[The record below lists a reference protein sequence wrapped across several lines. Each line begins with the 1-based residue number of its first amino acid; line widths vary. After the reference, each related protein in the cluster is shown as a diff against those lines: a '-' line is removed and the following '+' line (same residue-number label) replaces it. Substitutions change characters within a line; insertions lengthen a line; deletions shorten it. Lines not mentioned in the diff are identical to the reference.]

1 MSIGLLDFYQTNH
14 QQDLSPTIEA
24 QPTWTQEQ
32 PTLAIHIDWLMVYNV
47 CIILL
52 EDLMKKIL
60 LTGGGTAGHV
70 MPHLALLPYLKKQ
83 GYHIDYIGSYKGI
96 EKTLIEKEKVPY
108 YGIASGKLRRY
119 FDWQNFTD
127 LFRIALGIVQAT
139 YRIQRLKPDVVF
151 SKGGFVT
158 VPVVIGAWINQ
169 VPVVVHESDMTP
181 GLANKI
187 ALKFSKKICTTFEK
201 TLKYLPSDKAV
212 FTGAPIRK
220 TVLEGSKEKGF
231 NFTGLDQSKPTIL
244 LTGGSLGAKALNQ
257 VLRESLPD
265 LSKTFNVIHL
275 CGKDNLV
282 ADLNAISG
290 YCQYEFIGEELP
302 DLFAI
307 SDYIVSRA
315 GSNTI
320 TEILAL
326 QLPNL
331 LIPLP
336 ASQSRGDQ
344 LVNAKVFE
352 DLGYSLV
359 LQEEDLNVTTFID
372 AISSLVVNR
381 TTYIDTMAS
390 LGASNGT
397 QNILKVINATSKK

>member
-1 MSIGLLDFYQTNH
+1 
-14 QQDLSPTIEA
+14 
-24 QPTWTQEQ
+24 
-32 PTLAIHIDWLMVYNV
+32 MVYTV
-47 CIILL
+47 YIIHL

-83 GYHIDYIGSYKGI
+83 GYHIDYMGSYKGI
-96 EKTLIEKEKVPY
+96 EKTLIEKERVPY

-127 LFRIALGIVQAT
+127 LFRIAYGIVQAS
-139 YRIQRLKPDVVF
+139 YKIGRLKPDVVF

-158 VPVVIGAWINQ
+158 VPVVIGAWINR

-187 ALKFSKKICTTFEK
+187 ALKFSKKICTSFEK

-212 FTGAPIRK
+212 FTGAPIRQS
-220 TVLEGSKEKGF
+220 VLEGSKEKGF
-231 NFTGLDQSKPTIL
+231 LFTGLDQGKPTIL

-257 VLRESLPD
+257 ALRDSLD
-265 LSKTFNVIHL
+265 ELSKRFNVIHL
-275 CGKDNLV
+275 CGKNNLDP
-282 ADLNAISG
+282 DLEGLQG
-290 YCQYEFIGEELP
+290 YCQYEFIGQELP
-302 DLFAI
+302 DLFAMA
-307 SDYIVSRA
+307 DYVISRA

-320 TEILAL
+320 TELLAL
-326 QLPNL
+326 KRPNL

-352 DLGYSLV
+352 AAGYSLV
-359 LQEEDLNVTTFID
+359 LQEEDLDVSSLID
-372 AISSLVVNR
+372 AITTLVVNKAL
-381 TTYIDTMAS
+381 YIDKMAAA
-390 LGASNGT
+390 GASNGT
-397 QNILKVINATSKK
+397 QNILEVIKATSK